1 MRYVIGSGP
10 AGIAAAYALVKR
22 GLPVTLLD
30 AGLEL
35 EPERQE
41 LVDSLASKQPEYW
54 QPQAIAAIK
63 EGMTVAAD
71 GVPLKYVYG
80 SDFAYREADK
90 FIRFQANEVEN
101 LPSLAKG
108 GLSNVWG
115 ASLLP
120 YLDRDIADWP
130 ISSNDLSPH
139 YQEVLSF
146 VPIAAVRDELEKI
159 YPLHSEHL
167 QTFHASRQAAQLI
180 EDLRNVQPKL
190 DKSGV
195 KFGNSRV
202 AVRTE
207 VGDRDPGCVYC
218 GLCMYGCPYSL
229 IYNSASTLASLHQAE
244 NFHYQKDVI
253 VEKLAQSDGIVTI
266 NGQHRLTGEKL
277 TFPAEKVY
285 LGAGVLPTTKILLES
300 MAAYDQPLAIKDSQY
315 FLFPLLR
322 YRRSKK
328 CSSRKPSYPA
338 TGFSGIV

>member
-10 AGIAAAYALVKR
+10 AGIAAAYALLKR

-41 LVDSLASKQPEYW
+41 IVDSLARKQPEYW
-54 QPQAIAAIK
+54 QPQEIAAIK

-130 ISSNDLSPH
+130 ISSDDLSPH
-139 YQEVLSF
+139 YQEVLF
-146 VPIAAVRDELEKI
+146 
-159 YPLHSEHL
+159 
-167 QTFHASRQAAQLI
+167 
-180 EDLRNVQPKL
+180 
-190 DKSGV
+190 
-195 KFGNSRV
+195 
-202 AVRTE
+202 
-207 VGDRDPGCVYC
+207 
-218 GLCMYGCPYSL
+218 LCS
-229 IYNSASTLASLHQAE
+229 
-244 NFHYQKDVI
+244 
-253 VEKLAQSDGIVTI
+253 
-266 NGQHRLTGEKL
+266 HR
-277 TFPAEKVY
+277 
-285 LGAGVLPTTKILLES
+285 
-300 MAAYDQPLAIKDSQY
+300 
-315 FLFPLLR
+315 
-322 YRRSKK
+322 
-328 CSSRKPSYPA
+328 CC
-338 TGFSGIV
+338 